1 MDDLAEQ
8 KQQIIDKIQQ
18 LRTSQSE
25 AALESQEMREQ
36 LQAKEAEL
44 GTLETIKQT
53 TKGLSES
60 GFKAL
65 PSSFKVLLA
74 KYRG

>member
-1 MDDLAEQ
+1 MDDLIER

-18 LRTSQSE
+18 LRMSQSE

-60 GFKAL
+60 GYKAL
-65 PSSFKVLLA
+65 PSAFKVLLG